1 MCHQGGSGMKVLVL
15 PLGAIAVILAFS
27 LWAGSY
33 VQQQADTWE
42 QLLDQAA
49 AAAEEEDWPQAS
61 KLLSQA
67 EEHWERSKTFLHT
80 IIEHS
85 ELNEAEAL
93 FAAASE
99 ACFQQ
104 DAQEFR
110 CQLTLLTTQLKVLAE
125 TQSVSIKNIL

>member
-1 MCHQGGSGMKVLVL
+1 MKVLVL

-49 AAAEEEDWPQAS
+49 AAVEEEDWPQAS

-110 CQLTLLTTQLKVLAE
+110 CQLTLLSTQLKVLAE

>member
-1 MCHQGGSGMKVLVL
+1 MKVLVL
-15 PLGAIAVILAFS
+15 PLGAIAVILTFS

-42 QLLDQAA
+42 QLFDQAA
-49 AAAEEEDWPQAS
+49 AAGEEEDWPQAS

>member
-49 AAAEEEDWPQAS
+49 AAVEEEDWPQAS

>member
-1 MCHQGGSGMKVLVL
+1 MKVLVL

-49 AAAEEEDWPQAS
+49 AAEEEDWPQAA

-125 TQSVSIKNIL
+125 TQAVSIKNIL

>member
-1 MCHQGGSGMKVLVL
+1 MKVLYL
-15 PLGAIAVILAFS
+15 SLGAMALILAYS
-27 LWAGSY
+27 LWAGFY
-33 VQQQADTWE
+33 VQDQTDKWS
-42 QLLDQAA
+42 LLLEQAA
-49 AAAEEEDWPQAS
+49 QAAETENWA
-61 KLLSQA
+61 QA
-67 EEHWERSKTFLHT
+67 ESLLIQARKGWEHSQTYFHT

>member
-1 MCHQGGSGMKVLVL
+1 MCHQVGSGMKVLVL